1 MRAFI
6 AVPLTEEIRASLTPV
21 IDELGKAKGI
31 RTVPPEN
38 LHLTLNFLGEIREAE
53 LGPLCEKLKA
63 AAEKTASFSLSVS
76 GVGAF
81 GKDRRPNVLWVGI
94 DKNAALT
101 KLAYDVK
108 AASGT
113 EDGKR
118 FSPHLTVGRIKYPDE
133 KQRDI
138 LERFFRWEH
147 RDFGTMKADHFSLM
161 KSDLSGKTP
170 VYTVIKKFM
179 LKDGEKNG

>member
-1 MRAFI
+1 A
-6 AVPLTEEIRASLTPV
+6 ALTPV
-21 IDELGKAKGI
+21 INELGKAKGI

-38 LHLTLNFLGEIREAE
+38 LHLTLDFLGEIREAE
-53 LGPLCEKLKA
+53 IGLLCEKLKA
-63 AAEKTASFSLSVS
+63 AAEKTSSFSLTVS

-81 GKDRRPNVLWVGI
+81 RKGGKPNVLWIGI
-94 DKNAALT
+94 EKNAALA

-113 EDGKR
+113 EDGKK
-118 FSPHLTVGRIKYPDE
+118 FSPHLTVGRIKFSDE

-138 LERFFRWEH
+138 LERFFRWEP

-170 VYTVIKKFM
+170 VYTVIRKFI

>member
-6 AVPLTEEIRASLTPV
+6 AVPLSAEICAALTPV
-21 IDELGKAKGI
+21 IDELGKGKGI

-38 LHLTLNFLGEIREAE
+38 LHLTLDFLGEIREAE
-53 LGPLCEKLKA
+53 IGSLCEKLKG
-63 AAEKTASFSLSVS
+63 AAEKTSSFLLTVS

-81 GKDRRPNVLWVGI
+81 GKGGKPNVLWVGI
-94 DKNAALT
+94 EKNAALA

-113 EDGKR
+113 EDGKK
-118 FSPHLTVGRIKYPDE
+118 FSPHLTVGRIKFSDE

-138 LERFFRWEH
+138 LERFFRWEP

-170 VYTVIKKFM
+170 VYTVIRKFI